1 MFWIV
6 AASVLGLVV
15 GIAILAAIFSD
26 EKAGAV
32 GVAIIAILLLVVL
45 TAFNGFA
52 KVGPREVGIE
62 TSFGKYSRTL
72 DAGWQTKA
80 PWASVETF
88 STQLQRSEVD
98 TQIAFAESGGGTQH
112 STVQWSIT
120 DSEAEELWKRYKE
133 FSNVDSMLIQPA
145 TKQAVG
151 DVLAGYTPAESRA
164 EGAGEK
170 IRTEVAEK
178 LEVSLA
184 EYGVKLDSVA
194 MPPTGLDETA
204 QGAYNRVVEAK
215 ANVER
220 ADERV
225 RQAKLDAEAD
235 ALRNKELTPENLIS
249 ECLTVTNNW
258 DQNKNGQLPASWN
271 CVGGEGTT
279 LVTPTK

>member
-1 MFWIV
+1 MFWII
-6 AASVLGLVV
+6 AASVLALVIV
-15 GIAILAAIFSD
+15 
-26 EKAGAV
+26 
-32 GVAIIAILLLVVL
+32 VAIIATLVSDDKAGPVGVAVLAVLALIVL

-88 STQLQRSEVD
+88 STQLQRSNVD
-98 TQIAFAESGGGTQH
+98 TQVAFAESGGGTQN

-133 FSNVDSMLIQPA
+133 FANVDSMLIQPA

-170 IRTEVAEK
+170 IRAQVSEK
-178 LEVSLA
+178 LSASL
-184 EYGVKLDSVA
+184 EQYGVELDSVA
-194 MPPTGLDETA
+194 MPPTALDDTA

-225 RQAKLDAEAD
+225 KQAELDAQAD
-235 ALRNKELTPENLIS
+235 KLRNKELTPENLIN

-258 DQNKNGQLPASWN
+258 DHGKNGALPASWN
-271 CVGGEGTT
+271 CFSGEGTA
-279 LVTPTK
+279 LVTNTN